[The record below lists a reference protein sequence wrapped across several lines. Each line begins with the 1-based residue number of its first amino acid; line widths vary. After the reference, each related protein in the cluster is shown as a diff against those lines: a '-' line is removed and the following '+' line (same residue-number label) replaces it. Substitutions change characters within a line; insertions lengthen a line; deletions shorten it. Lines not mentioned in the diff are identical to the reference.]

1 MLAAYTLN
9 AEQGILV
16 VHVKDEQ
23 GLPVVGLEIGP
34 QGDGSTA
41 ITLKGGIARIALA
54 RQTKAGSW
62 VSLQVVTSPKG
73 RDLVMISPWDGR
85 ALVPSFENESD
96 NFVAVVVTER
106 GARAG
111 LENGT
116 VLRTLLEAI
125 VAEAKRSAQRVR
137 QDPIEMA
144 LDDVSN
150 KVGLPPPEV
159 DKAIRA
165 WGAQTEDS
173 RVKSLLLDYKGNGVA
188 NEEDLLVA
196 SSALLVPFDVPK
208 GAKLTIT
215 GLSSDNFVTVE
226 TLDPPTAFWS
236 IVRDV
241 KPGSSG
247 SCGTVVASGTS
258 PAKLDPT
265 GMSTSGLSEYRL
277 SAQMKI
283 DLEPGRYWV
292 KFVPR
297 CTNPDNP
304 ACRNARYF
312 LTQLEL
318 NSSSRLGTPQSCN
331 DTYIE
336 GYQGCHKVGARVG
349 CVISSADTI
358 GTPSK

>member
-16 VHVKDEQ
+16 VHVKDAQ
-23 GLPVVGLEIGP
+23 GGPVVGLEIGP
-34 QGDGSTA
+34 EGDGSTA
-41 ITLKGGIARIALA
+41 ITLKGGIARISLA

-85 ALVPSFENESD
+85 ALVPPFENESD
-96 NFVAVVVTER
+96 NFVGVVVTER
-106 GARAG
+106 GDRAV
-111 LENGT
+111 LESGT
-116 VLRTLLEAI
+116 VLRTLLETI
-125 VAEAKRSAQRVR
+125 VAKAKKSDQQDR
-137 QDPIEMA
+137 QHPIERA
-144 LDDVSN
+144 LDDVAN
-150 KVGLPPPEV
+150 KVGLPPPDV

-165 WGAQTEDS
+165 WGAHTEDS
-173 RVKSLLLDYKGNGVA
+173 HVKSLLLDYRGNGVS
-188 NEEDLLVA
+188 NEDDLLVR

-215 GLSSDNFVTVE
+215 GLSSDNLVTVE

-265 GMSTSGLSEYRL
+265 GMSTFGLSEYRL

-283 DLEPGRYWV
+283 DLQPGRYWV

-304 ACRNARYF
+304 ACGNARYF

-318 NSSSRLGTPQSCN
+318 NSSSRIGTPQSCN
-331 DTYIE
+331 DTYFE
-336 GYQGCHKVGARVG
+336 GYLGCHKVGARVG